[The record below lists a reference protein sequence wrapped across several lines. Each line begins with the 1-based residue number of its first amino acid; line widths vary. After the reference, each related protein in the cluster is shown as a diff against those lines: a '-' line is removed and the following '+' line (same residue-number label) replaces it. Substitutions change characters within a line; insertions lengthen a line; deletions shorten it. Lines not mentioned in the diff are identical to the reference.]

1 MNYKKERIIIEEY
14 QLSIEKVTFKADEST
29 ILDAVSFQVKK
40 GERVTV
46 TGPSGGG
53 KSTLLKIIG
62 SIQKPTEGRIL
73 FKGKNIAETDPLAYR
88 QSVSYFF
95 QNASLFGKTVKDNLI
110 FPFQIREL
118 PFDQKRCEQ
127 MLERVKL
134 DRSYINKA
142 VNDLSGGEKQRVALV
157 RNLIF
162 QPDVLLLDEVTSSLD
177 SDNKEIIFDMLAELK
192 ANDQITVISVT
203 HDERE
208 ISQADRVL
216 RIIDGKLE
224 ESV

>member
-1 MNYKKERIIIEEY
+1 MSFE
-14 QLSIEKVTFKADEST
+14 ADGST
-29 ILDAVSFQVKK
+29 ILDDVSFQVKK
-40 GERVTV
+40 GERVTI

-62 SIQKPTEGRIL
+62 SIETPTSGRVL
-73 FKGKNIAETDPLAYR
+73 FNGNDIAQEDPLAYR

-110 FPFQIREL
+110 FPFQIRGL
-118 PFDQKRCEQ
+118 SFDQKKCEQ
-127 MLERVKL
+127 MLEQVKL
-134 DRSYINKA
+134 DRSYIDKA
-142 VNDLSGGEKQRVALV
+142 VKDLSGGEKQRVALV
-157 RNLIF
+157 RNLVF

-177 SDNKEIIFDMLAELK
+177 AANKQIIFSMLAELK
-192 ANDQITVISVT
+192 ASDQITVISVT

-216 RIIDGKLE
+216 RIVDGKLE
-224 ESV
+224 ETE